1 MYCKNFFE
9 KKFVD
14 VLLTLASNFSSCYH
28 PISFSFMTRIHHV
41 FVHYILHRKETCVR
55 ITAKISTAVFSLA
68 FSKVALR

>member
-1 MYCKNFFE
+1 MYCKNFPE

-14 VLLTLASNFSSCYH
+14 VLLTLASNFSSCFH
-28 PISFSFMTRIHHV
+28 
-41 FVHYILHRKETCVR
+41 R